1 MATAQLKIIE
11 LDEGW
16 EIMQKGI
23 TKMKKILE
31 GQQHSFSSEDS
42 IMLYTTVYNMC
53 SQKPPNDYA
62 QQLYDKYKEVF
73 EEYIN
78 STVLPALREKHD
90 ELMLMEFVKRWANH
104 KLMVRWLSR
113 FFRYLDRYFISRR
126 SLPTLNEVGLTC
138 FRDLV
143 YKELNS
149 KARDAVIVLIDQERE
164 GEQIDRALLKNVL
177 DIFVEIGMGE
187 MGYYENDFE
196 DAMLKDTAAY
206 YSRKASSWSVEDSCP
221 DYMLKAEECLKKEK
235 DRASHYLCVSSETKL
250 LEKVQNEL
258 LVVYTNQLLE
268 KEHSGCRA
276 LLTDDKLEDLS
287 RVFRLSYITPNGL
300 EPVSNMFKQ
309 HVIAEGVDL
318 VQEAEDATNSSVL
331 VQQADDT
338 TNSPVLVQQ
347 AEDTTNSPVLV
358 QQAEDTTNSKILL
371 PKIVK
376 GAKLADE
383 KEVER
388 IPAFAEPPTK
398 LSYPSVDEEL
408 VGFDDHAKNIFVKLT
423 SRRKDLDVISIV
435 GMAGI
440 GKTAL
445 ARKVYS
451 DVSIIDHF
459 EVRAWCSVGQIY
471 SVRKLFLEILRQ
483 IRGDRYLNVDDPASM
498 LRWNL
503 LGKRYLIVLD
513 DICESESWDVLTRCF
528 LSVERRS
535 RIMVTTRNAEL
546 AQYMTQ
552 HSDPYFLPFIRYE
565 ESWELLEKKVFQ
577 GESCPLELR
586 SVGTLVAKKCKGL
599 PYLIIMIAGILSRK
613 KRDASTWLE
622 VAYDIG
628 SHTLEEGSMKMIQS
642 SYDLLP
648 DYLKPCLLYMGLFSK
663 DYEIRVS
670 DLLKW
675 WIAEEFVPNIGT
687 LELEET
693 SMSCLSDL
701 VSRNMVVVSKTR
713 VNGEMKCC
721 IILDQVREFCLTKIK
736 EEKFMQHVGK
746 RLCMYI
752 HDGMTSD
759 FKERE
764 SFGISQ
770 ASLEFIAH
778 PKFSISDNKNLFPLL
793 NNLRLI
799 RVLHLLD
806 FYLDDSWAAAFQL
819 LTHLRY
825 LAIFVKV
832 FHIKWVSHLVHLQTL
847 GVRSSYIMVSPAIWK
862 LEKLR
867 HVDINEFPIRWEDGE
882 RVKFKEST
890 DIVLH
895 NLKTLGT
902 CSMSLADMTPKF
914 WNKFPNLEQLR
925 LHIDEFG
932 DVPYYSGSRLMTL
945 DMFPTR
951 LRKLSLSETFLT
963 DEIVSSIAKLQHLET
978 LKLSEIYFTGEKHW
992 DLGDNTFK
1000 VLRVLKLHRVF
1011 MTQWYCSDAYESF
1024 PSLEYLV
1031 IKSCSKLEEI
1041 PLSFAD
1047 VPTLRLIKVTD
1058 CSKSVGDSALKIEK
1072 EMEEYGCELQV
1083 HILKND

>member
-1 MATAQLKIIE
+1 M
-11 LDEGW
+11 
-16 EIMQKGI
+16 
-23 TKMKKILE
+23 
-31 GQQHSFSSEDS
+31 
-42 IMLYTTVYNMC
+42 
-53 SQKPPNDYA
+53 
-62 QQLYDKYKEVF
+62 
-73 EEYIN
+73 
-78 STVLPALREKHD
+78 
-90 ELMLMEFVKRWANH
+90 
-104 KLMVRWLSR
+104 
-113 FFRYLDRYFISRR
+113 
-126 SLPTLNEVGLTC
+126 
-138 FRDLV
+138 
-143 YKELNS
+143 
-149 KARDAVIVLIDQERE
+149 
-164 GEQIDRALLKNVL
+164 
-177 DIFVEIGMGE
+177 
-187 MGYYENDFE
+187 
-196 DAMLKDTAAY
+196 
-206 YSRKASSWSVEDSCP
+206 
-221 DYMLKAEECLKKEK
+221 
-235 DRASHYLCVSSETKL
+235 
-250 LEKVQNEL
+250 
-258 LVVYTNQLLE
+258 
-268 KEHSGCRA
+268 
-276 LLTDDKLEDLS
+276 
-287 RVFRLSYITPNGL
+287 
-300 EPVSNMFKQ
+300 
-309 HVIAEGVDL
+309 
-318 VQEAEDATNSSVL
+318 
-331 VQQADDT
+331 
-338 TNSPVLVQQ
+338 
-347 AEDTTNSPVLV
+347 
-358 QQAEDTTNSKILL
+358 
-371 PKIVK
+371 
-376 GAKLADE
+376 

-388 IPAFAEPPTK
+388 ILSSAEPPTE
-398 LSYPSVDEEL
+398 LSYPSVGEKL
-408 VGFDDHAKNIFVKLT
+408 VGSDDDANNIIKKLT
-423 SRRKDLDVISIV
+423 AGPRGLDVISIV

-445 ARKVYS
+445 AGMVCR
-451 DVSIIDHF
+451 DVSVNCHF
-459 EVRAWCSVGQIY
+459 DVRAWCSLGQIY
-471 SVRKLFLEILRQ
+471 NVRKLFIEILRQ
-483 IRGDRYLNVDDPASM
+483 ITGDRYVNVDDPDDM
-498 LRWNL
+498 LRKEL
-503 LGKRYLIVLD
+503 FGKRYLIVLD
-513 DICESESWDVLTRCF
+513 DIWESESWDDLTRCF
-528 LSVERRS
+528 PREENRS

-546 AQYMTQ
+546 ARYIRLY
-552 HSDPYFLPFIRYE
+552 SEPYLLPFLRDE
-565 ESWELLEKKVFQ
+565 ESWELLQKKVFR

-586 SVGTLVAKKCKGL
+586 SVGPLVAKQCKGL
-599 PYLIIMIAGILSRK
+599 PFLIIMIAGILSRK
-613 KRDASTWLE
+613 KREASLWLE

-628 SHTLEEGSMKMIQS
+628 SYTLEEGSMKMIQS

-648 DYLKPCLLYMGLFSK
+648 DYLKPYILYMGLFPK
-663 DYEIRVS
+663 GYEIPVS

-675 WIAEEFVPNIGT
+675 WIAEEFGPYNFYTGYD
-687 LELEET
+687 LEERSET
-693 SMSCLSDL
+693 HLKEL

-832 FHIKWVSHLVHLQTL
+832 FHTKWVSHLVHLQTL

-882 RVKFKEST
+882 RVKFEEPT
-890 DIVLH
+890 DVVSH
-895 NLKTLGT
+895 NMKTLGT
-902 CSMSLADMTPKF
+902 CSMSVADMTPKF

-925 LHIDEFG
+925 LHIDELG
-932 DVPYYSGSRLMTL
+932 DVPYYSDSRLMTL
-945 DMFPTR
+945 EMFPSR
-951 LRKLSLSETFLT
+951 LRNLSLSETFLT
-963 DEIVSSIAKLQHLET
+963 DEIVSSIAKLQHLEA

-1072 EMEEYGCELQV
+1072 EMEDLCNVLFQV

>member
-31 GQQHSFSSEDS
+31 GQQHSFSFEDS

-113 FFRYLDRYFISRR
+113 FFQYLDRYFISRR

-143 YKELNS
+143 YQELNG

-187 MGYYENDFE
+187 MGYYENEFE

-206 YSRKASSWSVEDSCP
+206 YSRKASSWIVENSCP
-221 DYMLKAEECLKKEK
+221 DYMLKAEECLNKEK
-235 DRASHYLCVSSETKL
+235 DRVSHYLHVSSETKL
-250 LEKVQNEL
+250 LERVQNEL

-276 LLTDDKLEDLS
+276 LLTDDEVEDLS
-287 RVFRLSYITPNGL
+287 RMFRLSHIIPKGL
-300 EPVSNMFKQ
+300 EPVSNTFKQ
-309 HVIAEGVDL
+309 
-318 VQEAEDATNSSVL
+318 VQQDEDATNSPVL
-331 VQQADDT
+331 VQQAEEM

-347 AEDTTNSPVLV
+347 AEDTTNSMVLV
-358 QQAEDTTNSKILL
+358 QQAEETTNSKILL
-371 PKIVK
+371 PTIVK
-376 GAKLADE
+376 GAKLADME
-383 KEVER
+383 EVER
-388 IPAFAEPPTK
+388 IPSSAEPPTE
-398 LSYPSVDEEL
+398 LSYPSVGEKL
-408 VGFDDHAKNIFVKLT
+408 VGSDDDANNIIEKLT
-423 SRRKDLDVISIV
+423 AGPWDLDVISIV

-445 ARKVYS
+445 AGMVCR
-451 DVSIIDHF
+451 DVSVNCHF
-459 EVRAWCSVGQIY
+459 DVQAWCSLGQIY
-471 SVRKLFLEILRQ
+471 NVRKLFIEILRQ
-483 IRGDRYLNVDDPASM
+483 ITGNRYVNVDDPDDM
-498 LRWNL
+498 VRKTLLR
-503 LGKRYLIVLD
+503 KRYLIVLD
-513 DICESESWDVLTRCF
+513 DIWESESWDDLTRCF
-528 LSVERRS
+528 PREETRS

-546 AQYMTQ
+546 ARYIRLY
-552 HSDPYFLPFIRYE
+552 SEPYLLPFLRDE
-565 ESWELLEKKVFQ
+565 ESWELLQKKVFR

-586 SVGTLVAKKCKGL
+586 SVGPLVAKQCKGL
-599 PYLIIMIAGILSRK
+599 PFLIIMIAGILSRK
-613 KRDASTWLE
+613 KREASLWLE

-628 SHTLEEGSMKMIQS
+628 SYTLEEGSMKMIQS
-642 SYDLLP
+642 
-648 DYLKPCLLYMGLFSK
+648 M
-663 DYEIRVS
+663 S

-675 WIAEEFVPNIGT
+675 WIAEEFVPYNFYT
-687 LELEET
+687 WYDLEERSET
-693 SMSCLSDL
+693 HLKEL
-701 VSRNMVVVSKTR
+701 VSRNLVVVSKTR
-713 VNGEMKCC
+713 ANGEMKCC
-721 IILDQVREFCLTKIK
+721 IILDQVREFCLAKIK
-736 EEKFMQHVGK
+736 EEKFMQHIGK

-752 HDGMTSD
+752 QDTMTSD

-770 ASLEFIAH
+770 ASFQFIAH
-778 PKFSISDNKNLFPLL
+778 PKFSISKTKNLFPLL
-793 NNLRLI
+793 NNFRLI

-806 FYLDDSWAAAFQL
+806 FYLDNSWAAACQS

-832 FHIKWVSHLVHLQTL
+832 FHCKWVSHLVHLQTL
-847 GVRSSYIMVSPAIWK
+847 GVRSSYIMISPAIWK

-867 HVDINEFPIRWEDGE
+867 HVDINEFPIRWADGE
-882 RVKFKEST
+882 RVKFEEPT
-890 DIVLH
+890 DVVLH
-895 NLKTLGT
+895 NMKTLGT
-902 CSMSLADMTPKF
+902 CSMSVADMTPKF

-945 DMFPTR
+945 EMFPTR

-992 DLGDNTFK
+992 DLSDNTFK
-1000 VLRVLKLHRVF
+1000 RLKFLKLHRVF

-1047 VPTLRLIKVTD
+1047 VPTLRLLKVTD
-1058 CSKSVGDSALKIEK
+1058 CSKSVGDSALLIKQD
-1072 EMEEYGCELQV
+1072 MEEYGCELQV

>member
-1 MATAQLKIIE
+1 MSQKSC
-11 LDEGW
+11 
-16 EIMQKGI
+16 MQKRLG
-23 TKMKKILE
+23 
-31 GQQHSFSSEDS
+31 ED
-42 IMLYTTVYNMC
+42 
-53 SQKPPNDYA
+53 
-62 QQLYDKYKEVF
+62 
-73 EEYIN
+73 
-78 STVLPALREKHD
+78 
-90 ELMLMEFVKRWANH
+90 
-104 KLMVRWLSR
+104 
-113 FFRYLDRYFISRR
+113 
-126 SLPTLNEVGLTC
+126 
-138 FRDLV
+138 
-143 YKELNS
+143 
-149 KARDAVIVLIDQERE
+149 
-164 GEQIDRALLKNVL
+164 
-177 DIFVEIGMGE
+177 
-187 MGYYENDFE
+187 
-196 DAMLKDTAAY
+196 
-206 YSRKASSWSVEDSCP
+206 
-221 DYMLKAEECLKKEK
+221 
-235 DRASHYLCVSSETKL
+235 
-250 LEKVQNEL
+250 
-258 LVVYTNQLLE
+258 
-268 KEHSGCRA
+268 
-276 LLTDDKLEDLS
+276 
-287 RVFRLSYITPNGL
+287 
-300 EPVSNMFKQ
+300 VSNL
-309 HVIAEGVDL
+309 ISGV
-318 VQEAEDATNSSVL
+318 
-331 VQQADDT
+331 
-338 TNSPVLVQQ
+338 
-347 AEDTTNSPVLV
+347 
-358 QQAEDTTNSKILL
+358 KILL
-371 PKIVK
+371 PTIVK

-388 IPAFAEPPTK
+388 IPAFAEPPTE

-408 VGFDDHAKNIFVKLT
+408 VAFDDHAKNIFVKLT

-451 DVSIIDHF
+451 EVSIIDRF
-459 EVRAWCSVGQIY
+459 EVRAWCSVGQICN
-471 SVRKLFLEILRQ
+471 VRKLFLEILRQ
-483 IRGDRYLNVDDPASM
+483 IMGDRYLNVDDPAYM

-586 SVGTLVAKKCKGL
+586 SVGTLVSKKCKGL
-599 PYLIIMIAGILSRK
+599 PYLIIMIGGILSRK

-648 DYLKPCLLYMGLFSK
+648 DYLKPCLLYMGLFPK
-663 DYEIRVS
+663 GYEIRVS

-752 HDGMTSD
+752 QDTMTSD

-847 GVRSSYIMVSPAIWK
+847 GVRSSYIMISPAFWK

-867 HVDINEFPIRWEDGE
+867 HVDINEFPIRWADGE
-882 RVKFKEST
+882 LVKFEEST

-902 CSMSLADMTPKF
+902 CSMSVADMTPKF

-932 DVPYYSGSRLMTL
+932 DVPYYSDSRLMTL
-945 DMFPTR
+945 EMFPTR
-951 LRKLSLSETFLT
+951 LRKLSLSETFLM
-963 DEIVSSIAKLQHLET
+963 DETVSSIAKLQHLET

-992 DLGDNTFK
+992 DLSDNTFK
-1000 VLRVLKLHRVF
+1000 RLKFLKLH
-1011 MTQWYCSDAYESF
+1011 
-1024 PSLEYLV
+1024 L

-1058 CSKSVGDSALKIEK
+1058 CSKSVGDSALSIKQD
-1072 EMEEYGCELQV
+1072 MEDLGNV
-1083 HILKND
+1083 HLDVTSEQYKYSFDL